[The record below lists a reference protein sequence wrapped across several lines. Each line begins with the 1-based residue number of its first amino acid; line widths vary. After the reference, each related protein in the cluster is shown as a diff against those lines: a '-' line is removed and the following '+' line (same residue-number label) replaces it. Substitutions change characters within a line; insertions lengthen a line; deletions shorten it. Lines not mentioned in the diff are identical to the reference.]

1 MVAPIGRAQP
11 GALPPARSA
20 PSSAADSVP
29 SLRSHA
35 AVVAAGGSPVSR
47 GMPRV
52 ATPGKVDAFVLGF
65 MEGSR
70 NAACVPR
77 NPHHRRAGLS

>member
-1 MVAPIGRAQP
+1 M
-11 GALPPARSA
+11 
-20 PSSAADSVP
+20 
-29 SLRSHA
+29 
-35 AVVAAGGSPVSR
+35 SR

-77 NPHHRRAGLS
+77 SPHPRRAGLS